1 MARLAGKQP
10 GALVVVEVGMRSPWV
25 SRFVTEPGHRQ
36 RAAEPRKVRTI
47 HRNDRKNDRNDAELL
62 ARQARREH
70 RPAGDREEAQGPIGA
85 LQGVRPQTSVRTAV

>member
-47 HRNDRKNDRNDAELL
+47 HRNDRNDAELL
-62 ARQARREH
+62 ARQARRGH

-85 LQGVRPQTSVRTAV
+85 LQGVRPQMSVRTAV